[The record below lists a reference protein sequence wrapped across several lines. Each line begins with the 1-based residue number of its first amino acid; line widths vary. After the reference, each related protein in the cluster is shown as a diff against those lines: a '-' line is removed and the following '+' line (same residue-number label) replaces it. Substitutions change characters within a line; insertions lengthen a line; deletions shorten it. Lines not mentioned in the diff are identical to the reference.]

1 MNVVWQERVVQQ
13 TQELNLD
20 LYGVHLLRFLPILL
34 VHIHLHFIALKST
47 WTKLKMYFLRSP
59 LSDCV
64 YEPLPSILSPPWV
77 AIARNHGSGPLV
89 SVTGLRLQH

>member
-34 VHIHLHFIALKST
+34 VHIHLHFIALK
-47 WTKLKMYFLRSP
+47 KHMDEAEY
-59 LSDCV
+59 
-64 YEPLPSILSPPWV
+64 
-77 AIARNHGSGPLV
+77 
-89 SVTGLRLQH
+89 